1 MNAYKE
7 ILYPKTR
14 IATLDVC
21 EIGRKKHHIKALLE
35 FDITESRKAIK
46 NYRHI
51 SKSRIS
57 FTAWLIKT
65 ISKTIEEF
73 PSAHAYLKNKRKAII
88 FDDIDISITVERE
101 HAGELVPLP
110 YVIRQTNKKDIL
122 EISNEIFEAKNQ
134 KVSNEDIVLGQK
146 KSKFSTNLY
155 CSFPGFLRRFIWR
168 YFLMYPKVAKKNMGS
183 VLITSVGMM
192 GKINGWF
199 IHTSVHPISFGVGS
213 IIKRPVVI
221 DDKIEIREILNM
233 TVLIDHDVMDGAPM
247 ARFITKLSKNIESG
261 LGLTDY
267 KI

>member
-1 MNAYKE
+1 MNSCKE
-7 ILYPKTR
+7 MLFPKTR

-35 FDITESRKAIK
+35 FDVTEARKAIK
-46 NYRHI
+46 NYRQT
-51 SKSRIS
+51 SKSKIS

-73 PSAHAYLKNKRKAII
+73 QSAHAYLKSARKAII

-101 HAGELVPLP
+101 FEGELVPLP
-110 YVIRQTNKKDIL
+110 YVIRQTNKKDVL
-122 EISNEIFEAKNQ
+122 EISHEIDEAKNQ
-134 KVSNEDIVLGQK
+134 EVSDEDIVLGQK

-155 CSFPGFLRRFIWR
+155 YDFPGFLRRFIWR
-168 YFLMYPKVAKKNMGS
+168 YFLMNPKVAKKNMGS
-183 VLITSVGMM
+183 VIITSIGMM

-199 IHTSVHPISFGVGS
+199 IHTSVHPLSFGVGS
-213 IIKRPVVI
+213 IIKKPVVI
-221 DDKIEIREILNM
+221 DDEIEIREILNM

-247 ARFITKLSKNIESG
+247 ARFVTKLSKNIESG
-261 LGLTDY
+261 LGLSDD